1 MSAIAST
8 FPKAVVPLSFPT
20 RSLPKNRSRRVR
32 GIRAGYAVGLL
43 VLQASS
49 VLGDGINR
57 FMNFD

>member
-8 FPKAVVPLSFPT
+8 FPESC
-20 RSLPKNRSRRVR
+20 RSAFLPDPVISKNRSRRVR

-49 VLGDGINR
+49 VFVDEINR